1 MTSES
6 SAPTLKEASSRYR
19 ESAGDQYRKP
29 DRNRSYYDRGGWHL
43 LTATGELVAIVPD
56 ERAPLFGN
64 ALNALYRQL
73 QLGMAAPRR

>member
-6 SAPTLKEASSRYR
+6 LTTFKEASRQYR

-56 ERAPLFGN
+56 GRAPLFGN

-73 QLGMAAPRR
+73 QLGMAVPRR